1 MIDATSI
8 YFVGGIYRNFYRCNY
23 FQRWR
28 RRLEMGKR
36 GKRIKKKNR
45 KQKELREI
53 NEQKT
58 KKVSVQNGISGVH
71 SNKSR
76 L

>member
-1 MIDATSI
+1 MG
-8 YFVGGIYRNFYRCNY
+8 VVQRCNY

-58 KKVSVQNGISGVH
+58 NGRKQNE
-71 SNKSR
+71 KT
-76 L
+76 